1 MEHGSFKKKL
11 AFRDSE
17 KSCKSSM
24 LIDTVFSLGRAEK
37 INYINLFNMSLF
49 VLFQKVKFITNS

>member
-17 KSCKSSM
+17 KSCKSCM
-24 LIDTVFSLGRAEK
+24 FIDTVFSLVRAEK